1 MTLQV
6 TNGSTPCCKI
16 SNLIRTPTL
25 LSPRCKGHDS
35 ELMDHMRVFRVNYS
49 VIDNQLLLFGTIFF
63 TRELALIFNL
73 LLLILEE
80 LCLWVLEVKTF
91 VKYKSLMN
99 SRILLL
105 SLTHWSLGQL
115 SSTLIA
121 RQSSRSSW
129 TSNFWFFVMVI
140 YRGIK

>member
-25 LSPRCKGHDS
+25 LSSRCKGHDS

-73 LLLILEE
+73 LLLILDE

-105 SLTHWSLGQL
+105 FLTHWSLGN
-115 SSTLIA
+115 
-121 RQSSRSSW
+121 SRPLWLLDNLQEVREHQISDSLLW
-129 TSNFWFFVMVI
+129 
-140 YRGIK
+140 